1 MILKLKHQDR
11 KAQKMRSSTR
21 TTTAAAVCAQI
32 TSPRIW
38 FCFVLVLAFATL
50 TASAQT
56 DITATTTSTT
66 VQYLGNPNPQNT
78 LTAVTAP
85 LGGII
90 IKGTGISPITG
101 QPFRH
106 LWVDD
111 ATFGIC
117 RIDPDIDSPG
127 PYAITT
133 STCPFK
139 INGASI

>member
-21 TTTAAAVCAQI
+21 TTAAAAVCAQL
-32 TSPRIW
+32 TSPRVW

-56 DITATTTSTT
+56 DITATTTTTT
-66 VQYLGNPNPQNT
+66 VQYLGVPNPQNVT
-78 LTAVTAP
+78 DNAVTAP

-90 IKGTGISPITG
+90 LKGTGISPTTG

-111 ATFGIC
+111 ATSGLC
-117 RIDPDIDSPG
+117 RVDPDIDSPG
-127 PYAITT
+127 PYKMNLL
-133 STCPFK
+133 TC
-139 INGASI
+139 